1 MVNSFSFKRFSL
13 LVQYQWSVNRKSYTL
28 LWAALTLILLVL
40 SFISE
45 SRPDTFGYFIL
56 VFALTGTLI
65 STTGFI
71 RWDNFSRSSLLLL
84 LPATITEK
92 FLCNLFYGLI
102 LYIPAYLITFV
113 LVRYALLDLILLTI
127 STNGLSLPA
136 LIKSMIKDISYFH
149 FNFYVFAL
157 LNLLFIQ
164 SIWMLTSVG
173 FKKWQFLYAVVIIA
187 GIWLIY
193 NCCISLL
200 MHVMTHINSS
210 ALRGPGILLYNL
222 TDFGYK
228 VSSGNLYALRPGW
241 EIFFVIKVIYNI
253 NNLVWFCIFGMI
265 YTAAW
270 YKFKEREI

>member
-1 MVNSFSFKRFSL
+1 
-13 LVQYQWSVNRKSYTL
+13 
-28 LWAALTLILLVL
+28 
-40 SFISE
+40 
-45 SRPDTFGYFIL
+45 
-56 VFALTGTLI
+56 VFALTGTFI
-65 STTGFI
+65 STIGFI
-71 RWDNFSRSSLLLL
+71 QWDNFSRSSLLLL
-84 LPATITEK
+84 LPSTITEK

-127 STNGLSLPA
+127 STNGLSIPV
-136 LIKSMIKDISYFH
+136 LIKAMIKDISYFH
-149 FNFYVFAL
+149 FNVYIFAL

-173 FKKWQFLYAVVIIA
+173 FKKWQFLYAVLIIA

-200 MHVMTHINSS
+200 MPVMTHINSS

-228 VSSGNLYALRPGW
+228 VSSGNLSALRPGW

-253 NNLVWFCIFGMI
+253 NNLVWFVIFGMI